1 MTDASQSPA
10 VPAERPPHKM
20 RVALLATLAIALGG
34 ANAFRVL
41 ELLTVRFQTQ
51 QLPDTDLFG
60 TMFWIWLAVATVAI
74 GCSIYGGYLAIVS
87 RTVRNPYLMV
97 FTVTWCGYL
106 IVDGVKLGLM
116 ALDLSFTFTG
126 GRVGFGINALGIA
139 LLIWLVSLRE
149 ADAPRERPNRSMM

>member
-1 MTDASQSPA
+1 M
-10 VPAERPPHKM
+10 
-20 RVALLATLAIALGG
+20 
-34 ANAFRVL
+34 
-41 ELLTVRFQTQ
+41 
-51 QLPDTDLFG
+51 
-60 TMFWIWLAVATVAI
+60 
-74 GCSIYGGYLAIVS
+74 S